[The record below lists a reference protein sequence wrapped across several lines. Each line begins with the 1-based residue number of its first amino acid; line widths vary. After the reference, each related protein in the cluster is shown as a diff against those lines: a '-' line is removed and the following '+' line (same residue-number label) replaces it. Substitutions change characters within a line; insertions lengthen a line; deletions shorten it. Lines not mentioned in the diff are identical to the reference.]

1 MRHSLFALAPVL
13 YTGLMMADA
22 TVIYSPVPEYAEDP
36 YFNFAE
42 LGDGKGST
50 AKGAAAKGATAKG
63 ATAKGATAK
72 GAAAKGSKKPS
83 VEARGSTSDKPS
95 VDTSGSKSD
104 KPSVDARE
112 SIEEEDEISE
122 ES

>member
-63 ATAKGATAK
+63 ANAKG
-72 GAAAKGSKKPS
+72 AAKGSKKPS

-104 KPSVDARE
+104 KPSVDALMTN
-112 SIEEEDEISE
+112 
-122 ES
+122 